1 MKYIKPLIVIF
12 LLVCMDQYTKSAVI
26 SRLALGEYHPIL
38 GDIFGLFYL
47 ENKGMAWGMFQ
58 NKQVIFLIFTV
69 FVLVIL
75 GYCYVRLRKDPKFFP
90 LNLCILF
97 LTAGAI
103 GNMID
108 RMFHGE
114 ILFQGAVVDFLYIKV
129 IDFPVFNMA
138 DMYVTISL
146 AITILLFIFRYKE
159 TDFEKILFGKSE
171 TASEKIRQK
180 GNKNHREAINEPP
193 KTSVAGEESTD
204 GESVDIDS
212 LFLNEDEED
221 D

>member
-1 MKYIKPLIVIF
+1 MKYIKALVVIF
-12 LLVCMDQYTKSAVI
+12 LLVCLDQYTKSVAL

-38 GDIFGLFYL
+38 GDLFGLYYL

-75 GYCYVRLRKDPKFFP
+75 GYCYVRLQKDSKFFP

-108 RMFHGE
+108 RIFHGE
-114 ILFQGAVVDFLYIKV
+114 VLFQGAVVDFLYIKV

-146 AITILLFIFRYKE
+146 AIAILLFIFRYKE

-171 TASEKIRQK
+171 RVSVKTRKK
-180 GNKNHREAINEPP
+180 GAENRREAINEPA

-204 GESVDIDS
+204 GQSVDIDS
-212 LFLNEDEED
+212 LFLNEEEED